1 MIKYFLFDKVLFR
14 DRLLVEA
21 DSLYQ
26 RQLQKVVRSKPRFVL
41 LIPSAR
47 WHELGKSRA
56 TFETM
61 LNEVANLLMDNQIHF
76 AFVLDPE
83 SDDEQ
88 IPWLNQVIREY
99 CSRRS
104 FEFVEPRFS
113 DWKKLLKATVK

>member
-1 MIKYFLFDKVLFR
+1 MQNTQVLFR

-26 RQLQKVVRSKPRFVL
+26 RQLQKVIRSKPRFVL

-88 IPWLNQVIREY
+88 IPWLNQAIR
-99 CSRRS
+99 
-104 FEFVEPRFS
+104 
-113 DWKKLLKATVK
+113 